1 MNDMTGLERTL
12 AFLAGKPVDHPPF
25 HPIIM
30 RWAARYAG
38 VKYRDFCLDSV
49 GKTAV
54 LSGIVA
60 ALLIYPAG
68 ILADWLHPFRVLLSA
83 TVALLLIQSLR
94 LLFLFYDFSPAV
106 SHRLFIGITVIIT
119 AATALDQVAFSEW
132 QKRGGAA
139 AYRPPGY
146 LHTLLF
152 TNAPFSNFWA
162 ICHWQTLSQN
172 NNFDTS
178 RKTRP

>member
-1 MNDMTGLERTL
+1 MTGLERTL

-30 RWAARYAG
+30 RWAARYSRFKNREC
-38 VKYRDFCLDSV
+38 VSDSV

-68 ILADWLHPFRVLLSA
+68 MLADWLHPFRLLLWA

-94 LLFLFYDFSPAV
+94 LLF
-106 SHRLFIGITVIIT
+106 
-119 AATALDQVAFSEW
+119 
-132 QKRGGAA
+132 
-139 AYRPPGY
+139 
-146 LHTLLF
+146 
-152 TNAPFSNFWA
+152 TNAAFSNFWD